1 LKAGKQETKIN
12 DLMMVMIKIQHE
24 MTMMIQFSGNIN
36 SRKMSKIIVCY
47 LEGRLR
53 LILKGGL
60 RLILKGGLSLIL
72 KAGKQETQ
80 IDDLIVT
87 TQYTVQNL
95 PGI

>member
-24 MTMMIQFSGNIN
+24 MTMMIQFSGKIN

-60 RLILKGGLSLIL
+60 RLILK
-72 KAGKQETQ
+72 AGKQETQ

-87 TQYTVQNL
+87 TQYTVQTL
-95 PGI
+95 TGI

>member
-1 LKAGKQETKIN
+1 MKAGKQETKIN

-36 SRKMSKIIVCY
+36 SRKRSKIIVCY

-60 RLILKGGLSLIL
+60 RLIL

-95 PGI
+95 TGI